1 MTIREQEE
9 AEGLLCRSNVALRV
23 KWVNSLR
30 SIVGAEMPKNKS
42 GASLVSDIDLILAS
56 ERHREQAL
64 DKIKTK
70 P

>member
-9 AEGLLCRSNVALRV
+9 AEGLLCRSNIALRV
-23 KWVNSLR
+23 KWVNALR
-30 SIVGAEMPKNKS
+30 AIVGAEMPKNKS

-64 DKIKTK
+64 HKIKTK

>member
-9 AEGLLCRSNVALRV
+9 AEGLLCKSNVALRV
-23 KWVNSLR
+23 KWVNALR
-30 SIVGAEMPKNKS
+30 AIVGAEMPKNKS
-42 GASLVSDIDLILAS
+42 GVSLVSDIDLILAS